1 MTSKTISPLRQ
12 RMIEDMTVRSFDP
25 RTQGHYI
32 RAVKKLRRRFS
43 VARPPVA
50 GRDTRRAV
58 RARDSPV
65 LRSSGDGE
73 SAVAAEVA
81 RCVRVARDEQAPV
94 QLLDWMIICGVGND
108 CSPFC
113 PARSSLI
120 AAIPGQTEE
129 APVAV

>member
-65 LRSSGDGE
+65 LRSSRDGE
-73 SAVAAEVA
+73 SAVFFSVTILIRRRYGCPREPT
-81 RCVRVARDEQAPV
+81 E
-94 QLLDWMIICGVGND
+94 LNMID
-108 CSPFC
+108 
-113 PARSSLI
+113 
-120 AAIPGQTEE
+120 
-129 APVAV
+129 